1 MTPYRRIFRLV
12 FLFISFPC
20 ALVLFVYYRDSN
32 PVSYYKTL
40 KSTTAAVL
48 VGDSIY
54 IGGRPKVTARLMY
67 GKLQNDP
74 TGELYH
80 IGLKDLYKYNE
91 THVDFSR
98 YVQYLHSAKPIE
110 FSVWKSRTGN
120 KLYPR
125 AKDDNRNGLIFR
137 HFLLLGLFKLPILG
151 YIIIWGMTALKPGKE
166 N

>member
-1 MTPYRRIFRLV
+1 MTHYRRMFRLI
-12 FLFISFPC
+12 FLLISFPC
-20 ALVLFVYYRDSN
+20 AIVLFVYYRDSN
-32 PVSYYKTL
+32 PVSYYKTI

-54 IGGRPKVTARLMY
+54 MGGRPKVTSRLMY

-74 TGELYH
+74 TGYLYH
-80 IGLKDLYKYNE
+80 IGLRDLYKYNE

-98 YVQYLHSAKPIE
+98 YLQYLQKTKPME
-110 FSVWKSRTGN
+110 FSVWKSRTGSR
-120 KLYPR
+120 LYPR
-125 AKDDNRNGLIFR
+125 AKYDNRNRLIFR

-151 YIIIWGMTALKPGKE
+151 YIIIWGMTALKPVKE

>member
-32 PVSYYKTL
+32 PVSYYKTI

-74 TGELYH
+74 NGELYH

-98 YVQYLHSAKPIE
+98 YVQFCIAPNLSNFRYGKVERGINFIQGRRTIIE
-110 FSVWKSRTGN
+110 T
-120 KLYPR
+120 
-125 AKDDNRNGLIFR
+125 D
-137 HFLLLGLFKLPILG
+137 
-151 YIIIWGMTALKPGKE
+151 
-166 N
+166 

>member
-1 MTPYRRIFRLV
+1 MTHYRRMFRLI
-12 FLFISFPC
+12 FLLISFPC
-20 ALVLFVYYRDSN
+20 AIVLFVYYRDSN
-32 PVSYYKTL
+32 PVSYYKTI

-54 IGGRPKVTARLMY
+54 MGGRPKVTSRLMY

-74 TGELYH
+74 TGYLYH
-80 IGLKDLYKYNE
+80 IGLRDLYKYNE

-98 YVQYLHSAKPIE
+98 YLQYLQKTKPME
-110 FSVWKSRTGN
+110 FSVWKSRTGSR
-120 KLYPR
+120 LYPR
-125 AKDDNRNGLIFR
+125 AKYDNRNGLIFR

-151 YIIIWGMTALKPGKE
+151 YIIIWGMTALKPVKE